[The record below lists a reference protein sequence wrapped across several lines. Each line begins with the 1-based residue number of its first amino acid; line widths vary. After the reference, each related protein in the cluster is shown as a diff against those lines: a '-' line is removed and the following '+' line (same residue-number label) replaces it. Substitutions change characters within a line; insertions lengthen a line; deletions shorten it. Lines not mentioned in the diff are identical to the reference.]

1 VAEVLIRTGFVL
13 EGLQGLLNETRKFGQ
28 DVAAELNKSASG
40 VKDGAG
46 SLKAY
51 ATEAGRAKDANESL
65 ASSANRASSEVENVS
80 RGAKQASGGIK
91 VMDAAVA
98 GLALSLTNTLTNAIG
113 GAVAGLKG
121 MVGDF
126 LKLDGEIR
134 KAAAAAGEQGA
145 YDRLASVIDK
155 VGIDAAGTTQ
165 QVAEMATSLVR
176 AGFSVA
182 ETEQALGSI
191 VRGAEATGT
200 SFETMGDVVGATIKG
215 FGLQATDAARVVDA
229 LAQGANSSATS
240 VTGMGMAFKYAAP
253 VAKVLGI
260 SVEDLGVAI
269 GLMTNAG
276 ITAEM
281 AGVTLRNGLT
291 KLASA
296 APAAGGGMRQLTGQ
310 SALAAKAMKTLEL
323 DIYNANGTLKPMETV
338 LLQLKGA
345 FDKLA
350 PSAKLRL
357 ASDMFGGED
366 DGTKWLSLLNQSR
379 EEIIKMSDT
388 MANSKGAAD
397 TARTAMQGLGLE
409 LQQLTGTLGSIGNT
423 MGGVLA
429 AALRPLVGLLNTMA
443 GVVAGLPG
451 PLKVAAGALL
461 ALYAATVVTRV
472 GVLALSRV
480 LMLTTGAETA
490 RAAWLSLAAV
500 LTGPVSSALK
510 QVRVLSLALTAGGLP
525 ILGQLA
531 LLAAAIGAVYLIAK
545 NAPPLF
551 ESDEEKVK
559 KLEERIK
566 TVKETIKQRTEF
578 GLDTS
583 KAQKDLAELERQQAE
598 LKREM
603 RDKDFVK
610 QLRSERDTEAKQAD
624 KGNKGA
630 GAVVAAG
637 AIVPG
642 GGAVAG
648 LVKGLLEGEQA
659 AAGMRDA
666 LNGAI
671 DVVQRIDDY
680 RDLGGLSE
688 PIKKAAKEA
697 QLLRAR
703 IGAALRE
710 RASLP
715 IEAKADK
722 ERLTLEIRNLQKDLD
737 KRKLDIVLQVK
748 AESLAK
754 SLAKAQAQLKF
765 KQGLPEFL
773 RGDTKQLEAE
783 ISRLEVELAK
793 AKAKPKTASAAIAPA
808 AAVTLNSLREE
819 LSKAEA
825 AIGKI
830 DVNDRM
836 GLQYAR
842 DNATALRRQ
851 IKEIEESGTAALQ
864 TAQREV
870 ELASQALQLEQ
881 QRNGLIKDRIGAQQ
895 RLQEAILNLAQ
906 AQEAAARSEFEL
918 SKTRNDR
925 RQQQLEEELQM
936 IKERGD
942 AGRFVVDSN
951 YSIGAPT
958 VIDLVAQKE
967 RQIAEAK
974 RRGREIEVQSVAAT
988 AQAATIRFELERRI
1002 LAIKQAG
1009 QLLEAQSAVRTAQS
1023 GTLSAEKELLSL
1035 QQRRIEVQR
1044 QGGSD
1049 AELAQMDRQINLQN
1063 SSLALSRQQVTGE
1076 RQRMQALGVIFG
1088 LEQQTLGLQ
1097 QRAAANAIQSQAA
1110 GAGMERQL
1118 SGTLQ
1123 KMQESA
1129 GAGLDLRSS
1138 VEQAGQQARTLTG
1151 VISAGGETI
1160 KLYGD
1165 LPKPMLEAANASN
1178 QMADGLA
1185 AAAANAS
1192 ALLNTLKA
1200 VAGLPRA
1207 RWAGGGVEGGQRY
1220 QVNELGQESLLDR
1233 FGRLSLIRAGR
1244 SSMWTAP
1251 TSGTVLPAGI
1261 TAGLASQG
1269 LIEGAGNMRRG
1280 AGGTVT
1286 ASQAASSGGSALGR
1300 QVARLAAATGRLEQ
1314 RMSELVAK
1322 RWDVTV
1328 ALPSNASTMRLS
1340 QALS

>member
-1 VAEVLIRTGFVL
+1 MAEVLIRTGFVL
-13 EGLQGLLNETRKFGQ
+13 EGLQGLLSEARRFGQ
-28 DVAAELNKSASG
+28 DVANELNQSSSAVREGATAMRYYIDATGKARDATGRLVSAAELAANGIEDLTQLTRK
-40 VKDGAG
+40 AG
-46 SLKAY
+46 
-51 ATEAGRAKDANESL
+51 
-65 ASSANRASSEVENVS
+65 
-80 RGAKQASGGIK
+80 GGIN

-98 GLALSLTNTLTNAIG
+98 GLAASLANTLTNAIG
-113 GAVAGLKG
+113 AAAGGLKN

-126 LKLDGEIR
+126 LALDGEIR

-145 YDRLASVIDK
+145 YDRLAAVIDR

-176 AGFSVA
+176 AGFSVSQV
-182 ETEQALGSI
+182 ESALPAI

-215 FGLQATDAARVVDA
+215 FGLQASDAARVVDA

-253 VAKVLGI
+253 VAKVLGV

-296 APAAGGGMRQLTGQ
+296 APAAGGQVRQLTGQ
-310 SALAAKAMKTLEL
+310 SALAARAMKTLGL
-323 DIYNANGTLKPMETV
+323 DIYNANGTLKPMETT

-357 ASDMFGGED
+357 ASDLFGGED
-366 DGTKWLSLLNQSR
+366 DGAKWLSLLNQSK
-379 EEIIKMSDT
+379 EEISKMATT
-388 MANSKGAAD
+388 MANSKGATD
-397 TARTAMQGLGLE
+397 TARKAMQGLGLE
-409 LQQLTGTLGSIGNT
+409 MQQLTGTLGSLGNSMGATIG
-423 MGGVLA
+423 
-429 AALRPLVGLLNTMA
+429 AALRPVVFLLNAAA
-443 GVVAGLPG
+443 GAAAALPG
-451 PLKVAAGALL
+451 PVKGVITSML
-461 ALYAATVVTRV
+461 ALYAAVLLTQV
-472 GVLALSRV
+472 GLLALNKV
-480 LMLTTGAETA
+480 LILATGAETA
-490 RAAWLSLAAV
+490 RAAWVALSAT
-500 LTGPVSSALK
+500 LTGPVATSIKLVQGLLIALSATTPLGWA
-510 QVRVLSLALTAGGLP
+510 VRIAAVAATV
-525 ILGQLA
+525 
-531 LLAAAIGAVYLIAK
+531 AAAM
-545 NAPPLF
+545 PLF
-551 ESDEEKVK
+551 RDIKGEINSTENDAAKLKNEIKRRDE
-559 KLEERIK
+559 L
-566 TVKETIKQRTEF
+566 

-583 KAQKDLAELERQQAE
+583 DSKRKLAELEARVRK
-598 LKREM
+598 LK
-603 RDKDFVK
+603 
-610 QLRSERDTEAKQAD
+610 SEAAKGSWVDQIGKFFGEAKEAFDVNGQYNRLGRGFGSLSRLGFG
-624 KGNKGA
+624 KEGA
-630 GAVVAAG
+630 MEAVVALRKLQAEYKLTDKQSE
-637 AIVPG
+637 ALYYDAFAKG
-642 GGAVAG
+642 GITNPNNAS
-648 LVKGLLEGEQA
+648 LE
-659 AAGMRDA
+659 
-666 LNGAI
+666 
-671 DVVQRIDDY
+671 
-680 RDLGGLSE
+680 
-688 PIKKAAKEA
+688 
-697 QLLRAR
+697 QLR
-703 IGAALRE
+703 AALRKLPALAQAWIDKQKE
-710 RASLP
+710 AASNNEKL
-715 IEAKADK
+715 ADADK
-722 ERLTLEIRNLQKDLD
+722 RELVTIDSLKT
-737 KRKLDIVLQVK
+737 KLK
-748 AESLAK
+748 
-754 SLAKAQAQLKF
+754 
-765 KQGLPEFL
+765 
-773 RGDTKQLEAE
+773 EAE
-783 ISRLEVELAK
+783 E
-793 AKAKPKTASAAIAPA
+793 
-808 AAVTLNSLREE
+808 
-819 LSKAEA
+819 

-836 GLQYAR
+836 GLEQAR
-842 DNATALRRQ
+842 NNAAVLRQQ
-851 IKEIEESGTAALQ
+851 IKEIEESGTASLQ
-864 TAQREV
+864 IAQREV

-881 QRNGLIKDRIGAQQ
+881 QRNGLIKDRLGAQQ
-895 RLQEAILNLAQ
+895 RLQDAILNRAQ
-906 AQEAAARSEFEL
+906 AQEAATRSEFDVLL
-918 SKTRNDR
+918 SRNSY
-925 RQQQLEEELQM
+925 QQQRLGGELQQLQQRGAGSAA
-936 IKERGD
+936 IAAKEQEITN
-942 AGRFVVDSN
+942 A
-951 YSIGAPT
+951 
-958 VIDLVAQKE
+958 K
-967 RQIAEAK
+967 AEQ
-974 RRGREIEVQSVAAT
+974 RNIEVQGLAAA

-1049 AELAQMDRQINLQN
+1049 AELAQMDRQISLQN

-1165 LPKPMLEAANASN
+1165 LPKPMLAAANASN

-1261 TAGLASQG
+1261 TAELASQG
-1269 LIEGAGNMRRG
+1269 AIEGASNMRRG

-1286 ASQAASSGGSALGR
+1286 ASQVARSGGNALGR

-1314 RMSELVAK
+1314 RMTELVAK

-1328 ALPSNASTMRLS
+1328 ALPSNAGAMRLS
-1340 QALS
+1340 QALI